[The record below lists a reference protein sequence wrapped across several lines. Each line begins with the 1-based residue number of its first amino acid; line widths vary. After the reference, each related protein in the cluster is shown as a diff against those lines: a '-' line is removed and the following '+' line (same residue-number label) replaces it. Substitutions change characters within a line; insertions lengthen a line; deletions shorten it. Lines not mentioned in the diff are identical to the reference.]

1 MTFKRSKLLAL
12 PMLLLFLASSIG
24 SAYAF
29 GPQSNQSH
37 GKRHNDR
44 SQLDIVLTPF
54 IKTQNQQA
62 QFRSRSEVMREIKR
76 RYDAKV
82 LKISLNKKR
91 EIYNVRVLMPSG
103 KVRNIQ
109 VSARR

>member
-1 MTFKRSKLLAL
+1 MSSKRTNIVARIL
-12 PMLLLFLASSIG
+12 LLLFLVSGIG
-24 SAYAF
+24 STYAF
-29 GPQSNQSH
+29 GPPSNQSS
-37 GKRHNDR
+37 GKRHSDR
-44 SQLDIVLTPF
+44 SQLDVVLTPF
-54 IKTQNQQA
+54 IQSQNQQG

-76 RYDAKV
+76 RYNAKV

-103 KVRNIQ
+103 KVRSIQ